1 MIRALFY
8 AVLFAVLLPQ
18 VSPASDLSVIKLRAG
33 SAELTAEVAGTQQ
46 EREKGLMRRSSL
58 GDGEG
63 MLFVYEN
70 PQQVAFY
77 MKDTFIPLSCAFI
90 DTDGAI
96 LEIHDLEPLDE
107 TPVVSASSEVRFV
120 LEVNR
125 GWFARNRV
133 TPGMTVLTDE
143 GLLLSLF

>member
-1 MIRALFY
+1 
-8 AVLFAVLLPQ
+8 
-18 VSPASDLSVIKLRAG
+18 
-33 SAELTAEVAGTQQ
+33 VAGDLLLSGCGAGFRGADRGDTSTRQD
-46 EREKGLMRRSSL
+46 REKGLMRRSFL
-58 GDGEG
+58 GDDEG
-63 MLFVYEN
+63 MLFVYES

-90 DTDGAI
+90 DTDGTI

-125 GWFARNRV
+125 GWFAKNRV
-133 TPGMTVLTDE
+133 TRGMTVLTE
-143 GLLLSLF
+143 KGLLLSLF

>member
-1 MIRALFY
+1 VIRALFY

>member
-1 MIRALFY
+1 VIRALFC
-8 AVLFAVLLPQ
+8 AVLFAIMPTQ
-18 VSPASDLSVIKLRAG
+18 VSPASDLPVIKLHTG
-33 SAELTAEVAGTQQ
+33 SAELTAEVADTHQQ
-46 EREKGLMRRSSL
+46 REKGLMRRSFL
-58 GDGEG
+58 GDDEG
-63 MLFVYEN
+63 MLFVYES

-90 DTDGAI
+90 DTDGTI

-125 GWFARNRV
+125 GWFAKNRV
-133 TPGMTVLTDE
+133 TRGMTVLTE
-143 GLLLSLF
+143 KGLLLSLF

>member
-1 MIRALFY
+1 MSRPFFL
-8 AVLFAVLLPQ
+8 AVLFALLLSQ
-18 VSPASDLSVIKLRAG
+18 VSVAGDLPVVRLCAG
-33 SAELTAEVAGTQQ
+33 SAELTAEIASTRQD
-46 EREKGLMRRSSL
+46 REKGLMRRSSL

-63 MLFVYEN
+63 MLFIYED

-90 DTDGAI
+90 GNNGSI

-107 TPVVSASSEVRFV
+107 TPVISASSEVRFV

-125 GWFARNRV
+125 GWFARNLV
-133 TPGMTVLTDE
+133 TPGMTVRTDK

>member
-1 MIRALFY
+1 
-8 AVLFAVLLPQ
+8 
-18 VSPASDLSVIKLRAG
+18 
-33 SAELTAEVAGTQQ
+33 
-46 EREKGLMRRSSL
+46 MRRSSL

-70 PQQVAFY
+70 PQKVAFY

>member
-18 VSPASDLSVIKLRAG
+18 VSPASDLPVIKLRAG